1 MAVRAALQRPWQQE
15 HLTLS
20 TPSGTYYLCDFSFA
34 ARSVDFKTFDLGIQA
49 R

>member
-1 MAVRAALQRPWQQE
+1 MAVIAALQRPWQQE

-20 TPSGTYYLCDFSFA
+20 THSDTYYLCDFSFA
-34 ARSVDFKTFDLGIQA
+34 ARCVNFKDFDLGIQA